1 MAALAAQCLI
11 DETPAAQRRLRLS
24 AAKAQV
30 SAACQFVGE
39 QAIQIHGGIGM
50 TDELALS
57 HQVRRLLAIERSR
70 GDRFHHLGVLT
81 AGVMQGAGLYV

>member
-1 MAALAAQCLI
+1 MAKGEGQAEASMVKAYVCKAA
-11 DETPAAQRRLRLS
+11 EWVTREAM
-24 AAKAQV
+24 
-30 SAACQFVGE
+30 
-39 QAIQIHGGIGM
+39 QIHGGIGM

>member
-30 SAACQFVGE
+30 SAGYQFVGE

-57 HQVRRLLAIERSR
+57 HQVRRLLAIDLRL
-70 GDRFHHLGVLT
+70 GDRFHHLGVLSAAVM
-81 AGVMQGAGLYV
+81 AGASLYA